1 MIIGASG
8 GEENA
13 HDESSL
19 IMNVVA
25 VNEPI
30 VQEKSKKK

>member
-30 VQEKSKKK
+30 A

>member
-1 MIIGASG
+1 MIVGPSG

-30 VQEKSKKK
+30 A

>member
-1 MIIGASG
+1 MIVGASS

-25 VNEPI
+25 INEPI
-30 VQEKSKKK
+30 A